1 MSKYTLRP
9 DVYISEP
16 YARNGQICTN
26 IGGNG
31 YATALTTTQEMFD
44 ALFIEIEETDDG
56 LTEFQKYVSNW
67 NSAPINTYQRPLISN
82 FSDPIYDDVRTHEIV
97 DSEEI

>member
-44 ALFIEIEETDDG
+44 ALFIEIEEND
-56 LTEFQKYVSNW
+56 ES
-67 NSAPINTYQRPLISN
+67 
-82 FSDPIYDDVRTHEIV
+82 
-97 DSEEI
+97 